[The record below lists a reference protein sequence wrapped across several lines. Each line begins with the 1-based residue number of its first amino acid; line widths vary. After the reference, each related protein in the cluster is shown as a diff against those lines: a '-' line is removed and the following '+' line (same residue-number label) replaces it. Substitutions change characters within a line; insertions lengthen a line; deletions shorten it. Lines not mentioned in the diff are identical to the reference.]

1 MRSISIRKLVVTV
14 LVAGAALAAVT
25 VAPAGAQAEKVDIS
39 PILECVFPLDGG
51 QYVALW
57 GYQNRFTNTDV
68 AIGKDNFFAPGSENR
83 GQPTAFKPGRN
94 KGVFTTTFD
103 GNDLTWTLTGITA
116 TANKDSERC
125 KDNPV
130 PVGSDSPQA
139 VVLLGAVAGV
149 IVLGGAIIAWFTKR
163 RRRPATA

>member
-1 MRSISIRKLVVTV
+1 M
-14 LVAGAALAAVT
+14 
-25 VAPAGAQAEKVDIS
+25 
-39 PILECVFPLDGG
+39 C
-51 QYVALW
+51 
-57 GYQNRFTNTDV
+57 
-68 AIGKDNFFAPGSENR
+68 AIGTDNFFAPGSENR
-83 GQPTAFKPGRN
+83 GQPTSFKPGRN

-103 GNDLTWTLTGITA
+103 GSSLTWNLTGEKDTA
-116 TANKDSERC
+116 KQDSERC

-139 VVLLGAVAGV
+139 VVLLGAVAAV